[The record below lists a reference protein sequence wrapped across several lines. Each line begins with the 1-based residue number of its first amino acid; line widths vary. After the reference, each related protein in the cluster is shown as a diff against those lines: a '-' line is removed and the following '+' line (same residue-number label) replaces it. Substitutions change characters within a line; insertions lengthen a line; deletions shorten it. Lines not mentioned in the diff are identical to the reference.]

1 MTILKTIVV
10 PILFTLLGTLSFLA
24 GLGERKDDDRRAL
37 LLGLSIVIFI
47 LLVVVVV

>member
-10 PILFTLLGTLSFLA
+10 PILFALLGTLSFLA
-24 GLGERKDDDRRAL
+24 GLSEKEDGDRRAL
-37 LLGLSIVIFI
+37 LLVLSIVFFV